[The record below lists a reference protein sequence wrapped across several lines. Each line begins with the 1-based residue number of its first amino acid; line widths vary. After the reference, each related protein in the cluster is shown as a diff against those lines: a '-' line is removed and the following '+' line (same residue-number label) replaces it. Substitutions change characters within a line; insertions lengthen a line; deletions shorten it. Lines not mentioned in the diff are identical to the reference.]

1 MPVTNQIATS
11 PKAAVIAANLKA
23 ECPIWQYGT
32 RKMES
37 KFEAGTGSVANIICV
52 DYGKVYEST
61 DGDIRNKDRKVYSIK
76 VPVTVNYKTSPVELH
91 QLDHMLNLKDYDTQ
105 VVKPRIS
112 LLASK
117 VNEEAIGTSV
127 LAASGNVVVD
137 SPDSASFKMLAAA
150 VAQVR
155 KAKMDGR
162 IAGVL
167 SHDVQAAIAGTG
179 TNMFSAN
186 NSLGDSLYAGKINMF
201 AGADWIQSADTPLLE
216 NPQAI
221 AGARLAA
228 PIANG
233 AKAISI
239 TFASSGTLKKYTPF
253 TITGVNNVNSQG
265 RNLATPR
272 TFVVSEDTEFTDAT
286 VSVPVEAELFFE
298 RTAAGFIN
306 MSGAGSANAAVNFP
320 LAAKTYNVG
329 SVFVEKAVAFASL
342 DPKPLRGGVQSA
354 RSNIDGVN
362 VLMSVDSNVE
372 TLEEI
377 CRWDVLTGS
386 RPLYQQGALGIYV
399 PVA

>member
-1 MPVTNQIATS
+1 MNNQIATS
-11 PKAAVIAANLKA
+11 GPRAAVIAANLKA
-23 ECPIWQYGT
+23 ESPIWQYTT
-32 RKMES
+32 RKLEA
-37 KFEAGTGSVANIICV
+37 KFEAGSGTVATVICV
-52 DYGKVYEST
+52 DYGDVYEST
-61 DGDIRNKDRKVYSIK
+61 DGDIRNKDRKVRSIK
-76 VPVTVNYKTSPVELH
+76 VPVTVGYKTSPVELH
-91 QLDHMLNLKDYDTQ
+91 QLDHMLNLKDYDLQ

-117 VNEEAIGTSV
+117 INEEVIGVSI
-127 LAASGNVVVD
+127 LAASGSLVVD
-137 SPDSASFKMLAAA
+137 SPDSASFKMLSAA

-155 KAKMDGR
+155 KAKMDGK

-167 SHDVQAAIAGTG
+167 AYDVQAAIAGTG

-201 AGADWIQSADTPLLE
+201 AGADWIQTADNPILE

-221 AGARLAA
+221 AGAKLAA
-228 PIANG
+228 PITNG
-233 AKAISI
+233 ATSISI

-265 RNLATPR
+265 RNLAVPR
-272 TFVVSEDTEFTDAT
+272 TFVVTKDTEFTNTT
-286 VSVPVEAELFFE
+286 VSVPVSEVFHE

-306 MSGAGSANAAVNFP
+306 ASSSGVAGADVAFP
-320 LAAKTYNVG
+320 LAKKTYNVG
-329 SVFVEKAVAFASL
+329 SVFVEKAVAAASL

-354 RSNIDGVN
+354 RSNIDGIN
-362 VLMSVDSNVE
+362 VLMSVDSDVE
-372 TLEEI
+372 TLEEV

-386 RPLYQQGALGIYV
+386 RPLYQQGALGLYV

>member
-1 MPVTNQIATS
+1 MPVNNQIATS
-11 PKAAVIAANLKA
+11 ERAEVIAAHLHA
-23 ECPIWQYGT
+23 ECPIVQYTT
-32 RKMES
+32 RKMEA
-37 KFEAGTGSVANIICV
+37 KFEAGSGTTASVICV
-52 DYGKVYEST
+52 DYGNVYEST

-76 VPVTVNYKTSPVELH
+76 TPVTVHYKTSPVELH
-91 QLDHMLNLKDYDTQ
+91 QLDHTLNLKDYETQ

-117 VNEEAIGTSV
+117 INEEVIGTSI

-137 SPDSASFKMLAAA
+137 SPDAASFKMLAAA
-150 VAQVR
+150 VAQIR
-155 KAKMDGR
+155 KAKMDGK

-167 SHDVQAAIAGTG
+167 SHDVQAAIVGTG
-179 TNMFSAN
+179 TSQFSAN
-186 NSLGDSLYAGKINMF
+186 NSLGTSLYAGKISMF
-201 AGADWIQSADTPLLE
+201 AGADWMQTADSPLLE

-253 TITGVNNVNSQG
+253 TIAGVNNVNSQG

-272 TFVVSEDTEFTDAT
+272 TFVVSQDTPFTNTT
-286 VSVPVEAELFFE
+286 VSVPVAEVFFE
-298 RTAAGFIN
+298 KTAAGFIN
-306 MSGAGSANAAVNFP
+306 VSSAGVADAAVNFP

-329 SVFVEKAVAFASL
+329 SVFVDKAVAFASL

-362 VLMSVDSNVE
+362 VLMSVDSDVE

-377 CRWDVLTGS
+377 
-386 RPLYQQGALGIYV
+386 
-399 PVA
+399 